1 MTPQVFKDDEDVKTT
16 KNSLKIAETL
26 RNRKMP
32 GPESSTVEKN
42 KVKPPV
48 PYPELDSD
56 DEEDDTVETRKSIK
70 TAEKQLK
77 HRFFINARDRED
89 YESRLKAGAI
99 SPAEAAFQEPD
110 NQEIGQDPK
119 EAAAKLQVKKEK
131 ALAKAA
137 EEEAKKEEAKKP
149 AAQKKAEA
157 KAKAEEEKVAAA
169 KAETPEEKVAAK
181 APAAGGD
188 PKAAFVPPE
197 LKGAMIEMF

>member
-1 MTPQVFKDDEDVKTT
+1 MKPQVFKDDDDIKTS
-16 KNSLKIAETL
+16 KNSLKIAESL
-26 RNRKMP
+26 HNRKMP
-32 GPESSTVEKN
+32 SPDSSATEKQ

-48 PYPELDSD
+48 PYPALDSD

-77 HRFFINARDRED
+77 HRFFINARDRAD
-89 YESRLKAGAI
+89 YEGKLKSNAVD
-99 SPAEAAFQEPD
+99 PKEAAFQEPD

-137 EEEAKKEEAKKP
+137 EEEAKKEEDKKP

-157 KAKAEEEKVAAA
+157 K
-169 KAETPEEKVAAK
+169 
-181 APAAGGD
+181 
-188 PKAAFVPPE
+188 
-197 LKGAMIEMF
+197 